1 MVLLP
6 ASSFPLTVLLG
17 KAAGS
22 LLKFELPAAGEAL
35 VELLRLR
42 EGRLMARLVEER
54 VDKGRGPLS
63 AGVVWVVLEGFGW
76 VAVSG
81 AAESWSFTSDISSVF
96 SNDSARG
103 GMMLP
108 LLVSPPWRAAPELGI
123 AHPVPEAFEPVSK
136 G

>member
-6 ASSFPLTVLLG
+6 ASSFPPTVLLG

-81 AAESWSFTSDISSVF
+81 AAESWSFTFDISSAF

-103 GMMLP
+103 RNDAASACEPAMARCT
-108 LLVSPPWRAAPELGI
+108 RAWNCA
-123 AHPVPEAFEPVSK
+123 SSS
-136 G
+136 